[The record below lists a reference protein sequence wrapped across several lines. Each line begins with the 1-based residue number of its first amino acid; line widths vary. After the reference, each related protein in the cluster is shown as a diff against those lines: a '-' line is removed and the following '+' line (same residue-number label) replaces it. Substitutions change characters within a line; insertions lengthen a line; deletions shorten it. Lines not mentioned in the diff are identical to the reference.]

1 MTLINKV
8 LSLFGLQLSR
18 IPSKQLDA
26 DEIAFKEKY
35 EDYYALT
42 ENNNRGF
49 ELLRKYR
56 YEAGNH
62 PVMVHYHDTGF
73 ASYHLKKLQPLNILD
88 IGSFRWYIMGL
99 LSYYN
104 VTTLDIRERKSDFP
118 NETVV
123 TCDAKSLKFSD
134 NSFGAVIS
142 LGALPHFGL
151 CRYGDEFDLDADIKA
166 FNEMIRVLKPGGY
179 LIFSAAITRAKPTI
193 LFNAERVYNHEMIK
207 AFCRNLECVEEKFI
221 DRRNPGYCL
230 PDAISTNPMRFDY
243 YVGCWKKI

>member
-1 MTLINKV
+1 M
-8 LSLFGLQLSR
+8 QLSKIKIEQISEGER
-18 IPSKQLDA
+18 PFKQ
-26 DEIAFKEKY
+26 KY
-35 EDYYALT
+35 EEYYNLA
-42 ENNNRGF
+42 EGNKRGF

-62 PVMVHYHDTGF
+62 PVEVHYHDTGF
-73 ASYHLKKLQPLNILD
+73 ASYHIRELKPLNILD

-99 LSYYN
+99 LSYYD

-134 NSFGAVIS
+134 NSFDAVLS

-151 CRYGDEFDLDADIKA
+151 ARYGDEFDLDADIKA
-166 FNEMIRVLKPGGY
+166 FNEMIRVLKPGGS

-207 AFCRNLECVEEKFI
+207 EFCRNLECVEEKFI
-221 DRRNPGYCL
+221 DRHNPRFCSS
-230 PDAISTNPMRFDY
+230 DDISTDPMLFDY
-243 YVGCWKKI
+243 YVGCWKKR